1 MIDIIYGSH
10 KNIDI
15 NDEPSLIIIK
25 EHLAEQYTDKDI
37 HIFPYTNEINKT
49 ITASFY
55 INGRCMVSTSRLGH
69 AWIGRIR
76 HKKELISKLALI
88 GFDVI

>member
-1 MIDIIYGSH
+1 MIDVIYGSN

-15 NDEPSLIIIK
+15 NDEPALIIIK
-25 EHLAEQYTDKDI
+25 EHLAEQYTDNDI
-37 HIFPYTNEINKT
+37 HIFPYINNRDKK

-55 INGRCMVSTSRLGH
+55 INGRCIVSTSRLDH

-76 HKKELISKLALI
+76 HKKELINKLALI
-88 GFDVI
+88 GIDVI